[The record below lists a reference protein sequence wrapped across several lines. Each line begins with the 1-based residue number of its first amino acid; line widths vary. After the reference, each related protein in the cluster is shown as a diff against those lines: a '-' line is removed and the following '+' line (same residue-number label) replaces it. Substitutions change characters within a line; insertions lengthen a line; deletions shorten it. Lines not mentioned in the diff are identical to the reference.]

1 VTSGR
6 QSDACRRALAALLAA
21 SILAVSGCR
30 TVLPR
35 QYEYDEQFDI
45 SLDGTA
51 TAYVNSSIP
60 ALVALRGI
68 DLDTSPTARL
78 DRAALRQ
85 FFSGNGVRVTRISSS
100 RRHGRRFV
108 HLRLDVSDVRRLS
121 ESRAFSWATASLS
134 HQGDQYIYTQRIGRT
149 AGKDVGN
156 VGWDGSEMVAFRLHL
171 PARIRFHNAP
181 SHRVERGNILEWEQ
195 SLADRVKGV
204 PIRMEARMD
213 QESILYTTL
222 TLFAVM
228 GALVV
233 AMFGVIIW
241 LVVRKGRV
249 GAHGPPSREAPRRDL
264 DEAQRTKSGNPRG

>member
-1 VTSGR
+1 M
-6 QSDACRRALAALLAA
+6 
-21 SILAVSGCR
+21 SGCR

-35 QYEYDEQFDI
+35 QFEYDEQFDI

-51 TAYVNSSIP
+51 TAYVNTSIP

-85 FFSGNGVRVTRISSS
+85 FFSGNGVHVTRISAS

-108 HLRLDVSDVRRLS
+108 HLRLDVDDVRKLN
-121 ESRAFSWATASLS
+121 ESRAFSWSAVSLS
-134 HQGDQYIYTQRIGRT
+134 HQGDQYVYSQRIGPP
-149 AGKDVGN
+149 AGRDVGN
-156 VGWDGSEMVAFRLHL
+156 VGWDGREIVAFRLHL

-195 SLADRVKGV
+195 SLADRMKGV

-213 QESILYTTL
+213 QESILYRTL

-228 GALVV
+228 AALVTV
-233 AMFGVIIW
+233 VFAAIIW
-241 LVVRKGRV
+241 MVVRRGRRQKKLLV
-249 GAHGPPSREAPRRDL
+249 GGRR
-264 DEAQRTKSGNPRG
+264 

>member
-1 VTSGR
+1 VISGR
-6 QSDACRRALAALLAA
+6 RSDACRRALAALAAA
-21 SILAVSGCR
+21 SILGASGCR

-51 TAYVNSSIP
+51 TAYVNASIP

-85 FFSGNGVRVTRISSS
+85 FFAGDGIRVTRISSS
-100 RRHGRRFV
+100 RRRGRRFV
-108 HLRLDVSDVRRLS
+108 HLRLDVADVRKLD
-121 ESRAFSWATASLS
+121 ESRAFSWASVTLS
-134 HQGDQYIYTQRIGRT
+134 HQGDQYIYTQRIGPP

-156 VGWDGSEMVAFRLHL
+156 VGWDGTELVAFRLHL

-181 SHRVERGNILEWEQ
+181 SHRVERGNVLEWEQ
-195 SLADRVKGV
+195 SLSDRRKGV
-204 PIRMEARMD
+204 PIRMEGRMD

-222 TLFAVM
+222 TLFAIM
-228 GALVV
+228 GVLVV
-233 AMFGVIIW
+233 VVFVVIIG
-241 LVVRKGRV
+241 LVVRKGRKK
-249 GAHGPPSREAPRRDL
+249 APVASGHRSGISGQAPTRD
-264 DEAQRTKSGNPRG
+264 P